1 MYELYVIP
9 NKSFHYPLLERVFGK
24 NPLEHAF
31 VETIAIWCPG
41 DKSQNEILPS
51 KDSMYKETGYLLDK
65 YVGRTTFLH

>member
-9 NKSFHYPLLERVFGK
+9 NKSFHYPLLEKVFGH
-24 NPLEHAF
+24 NFANAF

-41 DKSQNEILPS
+41 DSSQNEILPS
-51 KDSMYKETGYLLDK
+51 KDSMYKENGYLLDK